1 MPGTTSLLKHPLLFT
16 LSSGVLCALLFTAC
30 NDDHAMVNVYDKSI
44 LKIPITCMKLQVF
57 PKNKT
62 IEDTMHRLYHFDDS
76 CPLRLEISYK
86 NGITCNSTFNVQT
99 KSINGF
105 PSSYLNMELKQ
116 GFSLKYSYYIDLMED
131 VREEDL
137 KKGFARMQE
146 DLTFR

>member
-1 MPGTTSLLKHPLLFT
+1 
-16 LSSGVLCALLFTAC
+16 
-30 NDDHAMVNVYDKSI
+30 
-44 LKIPITCMKLQVF
+44 MKLQVF
-57 PKNKT
+57 PENKT
-62 IEDTMHRLYHFDDS
+62 IEKTMHRLYHFDDS

-99 KSINGF
+99 KSMNGF

-116 GFSLKYSYYIDLMED
+116 GFSLKYSYYVDLMED

-137 KKGFARMQE
+137 KRGFARMQE